1 MNDTDL
7 DDYRLSA
14 RRWIES
20 NLPRAQRHS
29 PGERGGESDEAV
41 TAFRQSQKRLYDAGW
56 AGIDVPAD
64 YGGQGLSPAHAAV
77 FAEEARDYLLP
88 DLGVL
93 TLVTFG
99 IVLPSI
105 LATCTE
111 TFKRRHIP
119 RILAGQELWCQLL
132 SEPGAGSDLAGILT
146 KATQDGDRWM
156 ITGTKIWSSGAKHA
170 DFGVCITRTDWD
182 VPKHDG
188 LTWFAMP
195 LNAEGVVVRPIR
207 EINGGWEF
215 CEVFMDDVTLDA
227 DEVLGEVNK
236 GWSFT
241 HTMLVFERGAL
252 RGDRTELPDAV
263 APDLVELARSRGS
276 LGDSHVR
283 QLIATGH
290 VYDVVRAALMI
301 RVEKVMRSGSGEGSL
316 ASYVKL
322 AKGIYDPLRARIG
335 MEIAGASAI
344 AFAPGD
350 AGSLS
355 SLNYLNCR
363 IHSISGGSNE
373 MQRNGIAERVLGLP
387 RELNVEKGKT
397 FRQVLADARKW

>member
-1 MNDTDL
+1 MNSTDL

-14 RRWIES
+14 RRWIER
-20 NLPRAQRHS
+20 NLLRAQRHS
-29 PGERGGESDEAV
+29 LGERGGETDDAV
-41 TAFRQSQKRLYDAGW
+41 AAFRQSQKRLYDAGW
-56 AGIDVPAD
+56 AGIDVPSE
-64 YGGQGLSPAHAAV
+64 YGGQGLSAAHAAV
-77 FAEEARDYLLP
+77 FAEEARDYVLP

-105 LATCTE
+105 LSTCTE
-111 TFKRRHIP
+111 GFKRRHIP

-146 KATQDGDRWM
+146 KATQDGNRWT
-156 ITGTKIWSSGAKHA
+156 INGTKIWSSGAMHA

-182 VPKHDG
+182 VPEHDG
-188 LTWFAMP
+188 LTWFALP
-195 LNAEGVVVRPIR
+195 LKAAGVTVRPIR

-215 CEVFMDDVTLDA
+215 CEVFMDGVMLDG
-227 DEVLGEVNK
+227 DEVLGEVNE

-263 APDLVELARSRGS
+263 APDLLELARSRGN
-276 LGDSHVR
+276 LDDSHVR
-283 QLIATGH
+283 KLIATGH

-301 RVEKVMRSGSGEGSL
+301 RVEKVMRAGAGAGNL

-322 AKGIYDPLRARIG
+322 AKGIYDPLRA
-335 MEIAGASAI
+335 
-344 AFAPGD
+344 
-350 AGSLS
+350 
-355 SLNYLNCR
+355 
-363 IHSISGGSNE
+363 
-373 MQRNGIAERVLGLP
+373 
-387 RELNVEKGKT
+387 
-397 FRQVLADARKW
+397 